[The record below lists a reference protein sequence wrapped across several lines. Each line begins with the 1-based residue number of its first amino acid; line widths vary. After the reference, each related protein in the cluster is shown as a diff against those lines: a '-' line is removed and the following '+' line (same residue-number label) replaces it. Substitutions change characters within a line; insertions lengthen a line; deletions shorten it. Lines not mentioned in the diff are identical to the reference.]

1 MQIQVTFRHVD
12 ASEAVKEYAREK
24 VGKLQKYLDGPLE
37 ASVTLSVEKHR
48 HLAEVNIIASGL
60 KIHGSETTGDLY
72 SAIDLVMDKLEK
84 QIRRYRDK
92 LKDVSR
98 RAHKELAEQP
108 VKVDIFEAESL
119 PEKSPHVIMSQSMTA
134 KPMDAD
140 EAAMQ
145 LDLSEDDFLVF
156 INERTNSLNVLYR
169 RADGNFGLI
178 EPQ

>member
-1 MQIQVTFRHVD
+1 MQIQVTFRHVE
-12 ASEAVKEYAREK
+12 ASEAVKEYARDK
-24 VGKLQKYLDGPLE
+24 VGKLQKYLDGPVE
-37 ASVTLSVEKHR
+37 AAVTLSVEKHR
-48 HLAEVNIIASGL
+48 HEADVNLIASGM
-60 KIHGSETTGDLY
+60 KIHGRETTGDLY

-92 LKDVSR
+92 LKDVGRRSR
-98 RAHKELAEQP
+98 KISAEQAIR
-108 VKVDIFEAESL
+108 VDIFEAESL
-119 PEKSPHVIMSQSMTA
+119 PEESPRVIMSKSLTA

-156 INERTNSLNVLYR
+156 INERSKVLNVIYR

>member
-1 MQIQVTFRHVD
+1 MQIQVTFRHVE

-24 VGKLQKYLDGPLE
+24 VGKLQKHLDGPLV

-48 HLAEVNIIASGL
+48 HQAEVNIIASGM

-92 LKDVSR
+92 LKDISR
-98 RAHKELAEQP
+98 RAHKEIAEQP
-108 VKVDIFEAESL
+108 VKLDIFEAQSL
-119 PEKSPHVIMSQSMTA
+119 PEKTPHVVMSQSLTA

-156 INERTNSLNVLYR
+156 INERTDSLNVIYR

>member
-1 MQIQVTFRHVD
+1 MQIQVTFRHVE

-24 VGKLQKYLDGPLE
+24 VGKLQKYLDGPME
-37 ASVTLSVEKHR
+37 AGVTLSVEKHR
-48 HLAEVNIIASGL
+48 HQAEVNIIASGL

-92 LKDVSR
+92 LKDISR
-98 RAHKELAEQP
+98 RARKEIQEQP
-108 VKVDIFEAESL
+108 VKLDIFEAQSL
-119 PEKSPHVIMSQSMTA
+119 PEKTPHVIMSQSLTA

-156 INERTNSLNVLYR
+156 INERTNSLNVIYR